1 MATSSNR
8 QTFIRFYTDY
18 PDTYFDK
25 SEEIME
31 GSLSLEQ
38 TLIEGGLQFGVP
50 CADKFECDLR
60 NNFIVA
66 RKTTIWVY
74 QIIDNDSEHPVGLF
88 FGKVDSMKMDALGYT
103 NHLVAYDRFY
113 FRRDKSVKKWWKKYW
128 KDETHDFTLKGL
140 REALL
145 TKYGFRFEDVTLFN
159 DTRVMYKP
167 LQFKQITFGELLSQL
182 CAINACIPHIDET
195 GMVRFI
201 QLSNTVAHT
210 FTSSDI
216 ETENSEF
223 DYYNTPIIDGV
234 SVENSE
240 FLVSSDDDD
249 VNDAENVFPLPYN
262 MFFDGKKEQ
271 TLLNRANDF
280 LDQIDF
286 ITYRP
291 CSVKMIQS
299 DYSIKLGEKIQ
310 MTVSRNGTAVTY
322 YAYVFKNELSGPLL
336 IEQTFGCGGEADYE
350 VDTRANLPSRTNTS
364 SDSAKQNIIMPS
376 ITNPTM
382 VGDGNDSDV
391 VEFEFNVTQENSI
404 ITLNTCITFQ
414 VATTVDLISEPNEY
428 NDCEVR
434 ARIRLDGDNVAVLR
448 QTCVDGYNTFTI
460 VHLFKDLTVGDHEVV
475 INLKVDGG
483 SIG

>member
-60 NNFIVA
+60 NNFTVD

-74 QIIDNDSEHPVGLF
+74 QIIDNDSEHPYGLF

-113 FRRDKSVKKWWKKYW
+113 FQRDKSVKKWWKKYW
-128 KDETHDFTLKGL
+128 KDDTHDFTLKGI

-145 TKYGFRFEDVTLFN
+145 TKKGFRFDDVTLFN
-159 DTRVMYKP
+159 DHREVYKP
-167 LQFKQITFGELLSQL
+167 MQFKQITFGELLGQL
-182 CAINACIPHIDET
+182 CAVNACIPHIDST
-195 GMVRFI
+195 GKVCFI

-210 FTSSDI
+210 MTSDLF
-216 ETENSEF
+216 ETENCEF
-223 DYYNTPIIDGV
+223 DYFDTPVIDAV
-234 SVENSE
+234 SVESSE

-249 VNDAENVFPLPYN
+249 VNDAENIFPLPYN
-262 MFFDGKKEQ
+262 IFFDGKQES

-280 LDQIDF
+280 LNQISF

-299 DYSIKLGEKIQ
+299 DYSYKLGDKIQ
-310 MTVSRNGTAVTY
+310 ITVSRNGSPVTY
-322 YAYVFKNELSGPLL
+322 YSYIFKNEFSGPLL
-336 IEQTFGCGGEADYE
+336 IDQTFSCQGEPDYE
-350 VDTRANLPSRTNTS
+350 VNTGANLPSKTNTVTDS
-364 SDSAKQNIIMPS
+364 SKQNCIVATENPGGVADGTTREILYFEFRANQEKSLVFLYTS
-376 ITNPTM
+376 INFEVETT
-382 VGDGNDSDV
+382 VSAYDYKDCELTITLILDGTTVETLYETYGDGH
-391 VEFEFNVTQENSI
+391 Q
-404 ITLNTCITFQ
+404 
-414 VATTVDLISEPNEY
+414 
-428 NDCEVR
+428 
-434 ARIRLDGDNVAVLR
+434 
-448 QTCVDGYNTFTI
+448 TFTL
-460 VHLFKDLTVGDHEVV
+460 VYKLDNLTVGDHELTVV
-475 INLKVDGG
+475 FAPVGG
-483 SIG
+483 LIR